1 MTTKI
6 FDSELK
12 LLEIIWELEP
22 ESAKNI
28 SLAAEKRIGWNK
40 NTTYTVLKKLETK
53 GYISREEPNF
63 VCKSLVSMNEIQKS
77 ETKGLIDKLF
87 KGSKKAL
94 FSALISDEALSESE
108 LSELRELI
116 NGR

>member
-40 NTTYTVLKKLETK
+40 NTTYTVLKKLEAK

-63 VCKSLVSMNEIQKS
+63 VCKSLVSMDEIQKN

-94 FSALISDEALSESE
+94 FSALISDESLSESE